1 MSILD
6 LHADEQVQASL
17 NTAPATVAPPAK
29 FSAWSAIPRGI
40 AVAAG
45 EVGASAADLV
55 NAARVFRDT
64 PSREIAASGL
74 PTSAFS
80 SELGD
85 TVRSYWNDF
94 KPDPNT
100 ATTAEQVLF
109 GFSRGLAK
117 VVPATIAAGPVGAIV
132 AGIEEGMTVSDELRR
147 KGVGADA
154 RTKAGMIQ
162 GAGLASAALPLLGT
176 TLAETAALYVAGGP
190 GGFMAQQALT
200 RQILR
205 DAGHDQIAAGYDPF
219 DPVGL
224 AVASLIPAGFTAY
237 GLRGQVKAARAKA
250 AADFNAGPVPSEPTP
265 VAAAVADAYKPAPP
279 SIPPEVVDAAM
290 VQNTR
295 DFAASQVPVAVAHAE
310 AWRGPVTDNPNFK
323 AWFGDS
329 KVVGEDGAPMV
340 VYHGTRGNVG
350 AFDTGRVKER
360 FPHSEGLY
368 FISNPKAA
376 SVYADSVQNAA
387 ENFNPASKFGRPV
400 EEGANVVPAYVSL
413 NNPKIIETRGL
424 VESIVDGDNGA
435 MVRQAKADGFDGVI
449 VRRRNGDEFDT
460 DLVIAFRP
468 EQIKSAIGNSGRFDP
483 NSASLTDP
491 VPRAAATEAAPPK
504 PAAEAGDPIAKLNEP
519 ADAKPKPAVD
529 PIMSTVAMR
538 VADLESTAPDMV
550 VRIAEDGK
558 AVTLADDLAE
568 VRRMVAEGTDDSLGT
583 LDADLMRVAVECALS
598 TGG

>member
-17 NTAPATVAPPAK
+17 NTAPAPVAPPAK

-64 PSREIAASGL
+64 PSREIATSGL
-74 PTSAFS
+74 PTSAYS

-85 TVRSYWNDF
+85 TVRKYWDDF
-94 KPDPNT
+94 RPDPNT
-100 ATTAEQVLF
+100 ASMAEQVLF

-279 SIPPEVVDAAM
+279 RIPPEVVDAAM
-290 VQNTR
+290 VQNSR
-295 DFAASQVPVAVAHAE
+295 DLAARQQLAAGVPGV
-310 AWRGPVTDNPNFK
+310 GVTAPSPYLHPDHSRQRRQHDQTLRC
-323 AWFGDS
+323 A
-329 KVVGEDGAPMV
+329 GAC
-340 VYHGTRGNVG
+340 HR
-350 AFDTGRVKER
+350 
-360 FPHSEGLY
+360 
-368 FISNPKAA
+368 
-376 SVYADSVQNAA
+376 
-387 ENFNPASKFGRPV
+387 PAG
-400 EEGANVVPAYVSL
+400 
-413 NNPKIIETRGL
+413 
-424 VESIVDGDNGA
+424 
-435 MVRQAKADGFDGVI
+435 
-449 VRRRNGDEFDT
+449 
-460 DLVIAFRP
+460 
-468 EQIKSAIGNSGRFDP
+468 
-483 NSASLTDP
+483 
-491 VPRAAATEAAPPK
+491 AAAH
-504 PAAEAGDPIAKLNEP
+504 
-519 ADAKPKPAVD
+519 
-529 PIMSTVAMR
+529 R
-538 VADLESTAPDMV
+538 H
-550 VRIAEDGK
+550 
-558 AVTLADDLAE
+558 
-568 VRRMVAEGTDDSLGT
+568 RR
-583 LDADLMRVAVECALS
+583 
-598 TGG
+598 

>member
-17 NTAPATVAPPAK
+17 NTAPAPVAPPAK
-29 FSAWSAIPRGI
+29 FSAWSAIPRAIG
-40 AVAAG
+40 VAAG

-205 DAGHDQIAAGYDPF
+205 DAGHDDIAAGYDPF

-224 AVASLIPAGFTAY
+224 TVAFGLPGYFTY
-237 GLRGQVKAARAKA
+237 RGLRGQRIAARAKA

-279 SIPPEVVDAAM
+279 RIPPEVVDAAM

-295 DFAASQVPVAVAHAE
+295 DFAAAQTLAVVAHAA
-310 AWRGPVTDNPNFK
+310 AWRGPVTENPNFK

-329 KVVGEDGAPMV
+329 KVVDAEGNPLV
-340 VYHGTRGNVG
+340 VYHGTGRPGFDSFDPATRGDMTGG
-350 AFDTGRVKER
+350 ADARAGFFFTDNPSAADEFTWNSGSKEGAIY
-360 FPHSEGLY
+360 PVYLGL
-368 FISNPKAA
+368 K
-376 SVYADSVQNAA
+376 
-387 ENFNPASKFGRPV
+387 NPAVVRDMTLDGSNGTAAGR
-400 EEGANVVPAYVSL
+400 L
-413 NNPKIIETRGL
+413 IE
-424 VESIVDGDNGA
+424 
-435 MVRQAKADGFDGVI
+435 QARSAGHDGVI
-449 VRRRNGDEFDT
+449 FESSNFLGKQGRSYVVFD
-460 DLVIAFRP
+460 P
-468 EQIKSAIGNSGRFDP
+468 QQIKSAIGNSGRFDP

-491 VPRAAATEAAPPK
+491 VPRAAADAVSATPK

-519 ADAKPKPAVD
+519 ADATPKPAAD
-529 PIMSTVAMR
+529 PIMSTVAAR

-550 VRIAEDGK
+550 VRIADDGK
-558 AVTLADDLAE
+558 HVTLADDLAE

>member
-17 NTAPATVAPPAK
+17 NTAPAPVAPPAK
-29 FSAWSAIPRGI
+29 FSAWSAIPRAIG
-40 AVAAG
+40 VAAG
-45 EVGASAADLV
+45 EVGASVADL
-55 NAARVFRDT
+55 AGAFKTFRDT
-64 PSREIAASGL
+64 PYVRGGPMELQGL
-74 PTSAFS
+74 PTAAFS

-200 RQILR
+200 REILR
-205 DAGHDQIAAGYDPF
+205 DSGHEDIAAGYDPF

-279 SIPPEVVDAAM
+279 RIPPEVVDAAM
-290 VQNTR
+290 VQNSRDLDATLQELTR
-295 DFAASQVPVAVAHAE
+295 ANRDASALTDVIDRAGGDVVALHASEAARLRATAAEQGQHFPEAARHNMLMADMIEARGETLAARPTTDEAQRPVAE
-310 AWRGPVTDNPNFK
+310 
-323 AWFGDS
+323 
-329 KVVGEDGAPMV
+329 
-340 VYHGTRGNVG
+340 
-350 AFDTGRVKER
+350 
-360 FPHSEGLY
+360 
-368 FISNPKAA
+368 
-376 SVYADSVQNAA
+376 
-387 ENFNPASKFGRPV
+387 
-400 EEGANVVPAYVSL
+400 
-413 NNPKIIETRGL
+413 
-424 VESIVDGDNGA
+424 
-435 MVRQAKADGFDGVI
+435 
-449 VRRRNGDEFDT
+449 
-460 DLVIAFRP
+460 
-468 EQIKSAIGNSGRFDP
+468 
-483 NSASLTDP
+483 
-491 VPRAAATEAAPPK
+491 EAAPPK

-519 ADAKPKPAVD
+519 ADAKPKPAAD

-550 VRIAEDGK
+550 VRISEDGK
-558 AVTLADDLAE
+558 AITLADDLAE

>member
-17 NTAPATVAPPAK
+17 NTAPSPVAPPAK
-29 FSAWSAIPRGI
+29 FSAWSAIPRAIG
-40 AVAAG
+40 VAAG

-85 TVRSYWNDF
+85 TVRKYLDDF
-94 KPDPNT
+94 RPDPNT
-100 ATTAEQVLF
+100 ASTAEQVLF

-117 VVPATIAAGPVGAIV
+117 VVPATIVAGPVGAIV

-200 RQILR
+200 REILR

-279 SIPPEVVDAAM
+279 RIPPEVVDAAM

-295 DFAASQVPVAVAHAE
+295 DFAAAQTPAVVAHAE
-310 AWRGPVTDNPNFK
+310 DELHAGAELGERHLVDLDDPVEATQVERRDAVAAVAGALDATDHGRAAAEGDDGDPMLGADLEDLLDLGGRAGVDDGVRGVRAVTAPDP
-323 AWFGDS
+323 DE
-329 KVVGEDGAPMV
+329 VGEALAAGVLDAGNFAGSAQSAQGTYTLGAWTSLRWQRT
-340 VYHGTRGNVG
+340 GGNVSLGQDAGMGSLTSVASG
-350 AFDTGRVKER
+350 ATTVTGAICVGNGAVGYLTGRVTDVIIC
-360 FPHSEGLY
+360 S
-368 FISNPKAA
+368 AA
-376 SVYADSVQNAA
+376 LTAPELA
-387 ENFNPASKFGRPV
+387 
-400 EEGANVVPAYVSL
+400 
-413 NNPKIIETRGL
+413 IIRSYLTARGL
-424 VESIVDGDNGA
+424 
-435 MVRQAKADGFDGVI
+435 
-449 VRRRNGDEFDT
+449 
-460 DLVIAFRP
+460 P
-468 EQIKSAIGNSGRFDP
+468 
-483 NSASLTDP
+483 
-491 VPRAAATEAAPPK
+491 
-504 PAAEAGDPIAKLNEP
+504 
-519 ADAKPKPAVD
+519 
-529 PIMSTVAMR
+529 
-538 VADLESTAPDMV
+538 
-550 VRIAEDGK
+550 
-558 AVTLADDLAE
+558 
-568 VRRMVAEGTDDSLGT
+568 
-583 LDADLMRVAVECALS
+583 
-598 TGG
+598 

>member
-17 NTAPATVAPPAK
+17 NTAPAPVAPPAK
-29 FSAWSAIPRGI
+29 FSAWSAIPRAIG
-40 AVAAG
+40 VAAG

-74 PTSAFS
+74 PISAYS

-85 TVRSYWNDF
+85 TVRKYLDDF
-94 KPDPNT
+94 RPDPNT

-190 GGFMAQQALT
+190 GGFMAQQAIT

-279 SIPPEVVDAAM
+279 RIPPEVVDAAM
-290 VQNTR
+290 VQNLR
-295 DFAASQVPVAVAHAE
+295 DA
-310 AWRGPVTDNPNFK
+310 
-323 AWFGDS
+323 
-329 KVVGEDGAPMV
+329 
-340 VYHGTRGNVG
+340 
-350 AFDTGRVKER
+350 
-360 FPHSEGLY
+360 
-368 FISNPKAA
+368 
-376 SVYADSVQNAA
+376 
-387 ENFNPASKFGRPV
+387 
-400 EEGANVVPAYVSL
+400 
-413 NNPKIIETRGL
+413 ETRIVRSLPPSDSLALPPAPTADEVGRFGKVESVPLAMARATQSRMEWARFDAGDYAPPL
-424 VESIVDGDNGA
+424 VEGFSDIPLAVRKLDGE
-435 MVRQAKADGFDGVI
+435 VLVFDGHHRTADAINRGETEMPMRVLEAKDYAPEFAGRKPAPSTI
-449 VRRRNGDEFDT
+449 SDDE
-460 DLVIAFRP
+460 LMA
-468 EQIKSAIGNSGRFDP
+468 ELS
-483 NSASLTDP
+483 
-491 VPRAAATEAAPPK
+491 APPK

-519 ADAKPKPAVD
+519 ADAKPKPAAD
-529 PIMSTVAMR
+529 PIMSTVATR
-538 VADLESTAPDMV
+538 VADLETTAPDMV

-558 AVTLADDLAE
+558 AITLADDLAE

-583 LDADLMRVAVECALS
+583 LDADLIRVAVECALS